1 MAGTTWLPFFLTTAS
16 DLGSCFYYLTMANH
30 ALTMKPLP
38 TMVGSGLSSLYHV
51 YPTQP
56 WLTLLFDQGH
66 NTEND
71 KMADSRLWLVTMVYQ
86 QFIQRSWLAI
96 LMPGATM
103 ILVINHNHG

>member
-1 MAGTTWLPFFLTTAS
+1 MTLVLA
-16 DLGSCFYYLTMANH
+16 FYYLTMANH

-71 KMADSRLWLVTMVYQ
+71 SFKIMV
-86 QFIQRSWLAI
+86 S
-96 LMPGATM
+96 
-103 ILVINHNHG
+103 NHGVSSIYTEVMISHTYAWGHYDLGH